1 MARFHL
7 FFQLKA
13 DQEENINRCVIN
25 LLLDSIWTQYIEYTS
40 LSIAVIGGV
49 IVTWGILG
57 TVVAIIRIIVSSLR
71 TNIKNISLL
80 SSLEKIRYR
89 LAVPLLIGLDFLI
102 AADIIHT
109 ILDHTLV
116 DLALLGGIVANRIAL
131 SYFLMI
137 EIRLI
142 SKSNR

>member
-116 DLALLGGIVANRIAL
+116 DLALLGGIVAIMIAL